1 MSRLIH
7 RSSRPGFTLVEM
19 LVSMAVLAL
28 LMVIIMEM
36 INRTQ
41 QTVTRQQAR
50 AEEFKEARA
59 AMEAIS
65 RSLSGAVIN
74 SYWAYGDFSVGGKV
88 NYTRQS
94 DGHFVAGTG
103 TVLRGAEQ
111 NSPGHAMF
119 FQTSDGQTKLGTST
133 TGLGD
138 PYNLITCMGY
148 YVDYQTEEEL
158 ELRPAFLAKDEVL
171 NPDRSRFRLMEL
183 RLAPEKNILY
193 SESLDINGAGS
204 TRDNAFKWF
213 RGPFTDSSNTLKN
226 STVLADNILALILV
240 PRYVAVTTTGTTG
253 ESGTGSN
260 KENTLSNTKSA
271 ADYYY
276 DSREAQWGG
285 VATEKSRN
293 TSHQLPPVVQVTL
306 VAAEER
312 SYAELEIR
320 MGDKALAAAVNAAF
334 ANRFTTQSQYT
345 TDLEAVE
352 EALNVLKLKHRVF
365 TTNVAIRGSKWV
377 VEERNL

>member
-1 MSRLIH
+1 MSRIN
-7 RSSRPGFTLVEM
+7 RSRSRPGFTLVEM

-103 TVLRGAEQ
+103 TVLRGGEQ

-119 FQTSDGQTKLGTST
+119 FQTADGQTKLGTST

-158 ELRPAFLAKDEVL
+158 ELRPTFLAKDKVL

-183 RLAPEKNILY
+183 RLPPEKNILY
-193 SESLDINGAGS
+193 STSLDINGAGS

-213 RGPFTDSSNTLKN
+213 RGPFTDETNTLKN

-240 PRYVAVTTTGTTG
+240 PRYVAVTTSGSTG
-253 ESGTGSN
+253 ESGGGSN
-260 KENTLSNTKSA
+260 KENTLSNTKPA

-285 VATEKSRN
+285 AATEKSRN

-334 ANRFTTQSQYT
+334 ANKFTTQSQYAA
-345 TDLEAVE
+345 DLEAVE

>member
-1 MSRLIH
+1 MSRLI
-7 RSSRPGFTLVEM
+7 RSRSRPGFTLVEM

-59 AMEAIS
+59 AMDAIS
-65 RSLSGAVIN
+65 RSLSGTVIN
-74 SYWAYGDFSVGGKV
+74 SYWAYGDSSVGGKV

-94 DGHFVAGTG
+94 DGHFVAGPATI
-103 TVLRGAEQ
+103 LRGKDQ

-119 FQTSDGQTKLGTST
+119 FQSSDGQTRLGNST

-148 YVDYQTEEEL
+148 YVDYQSDEN
-158 ELRPAFLAKDEVL
+158 LRPDFLAKDKIL
-171 NPDRSRFRLMEL
+171 NPERSRFRLMEL
-183 RLAPEKNILY
+183 RLPPEKNILY
-193 SESLDINGAGS
+193 STSLNINGTGV
-204 TRDNAFKWF
+204 TRENAFKWF
-213 RGPFTDSSNTLKN
+213 RGPFTDNTTTLQN
-226 STVLADNILALILV
+226 STVLAENILALILV
-240 PRYVAVTTTGTTG
+240 PRYVAVTTTGSTG
-253 ESGTGSN
+253 ESSTGGN
-260 KENTLSNTKSA
+260 QENTLSNTKPA

-276 DSREAQWGG
+276 DSRESQWGAT
-285 VATEKSRN
+285 ATEKSRN
-293 TSHQLPPVVQVTL
+293 TAHQLPPVVQVTL

-320 MGDKALAAAVNAAF
+320 MGEKALAEAVNAAF
-334 ANRFTTQSQYT
+334 ANKFTTQSQFT
-345 TDLEAVE
+345 ADMNAVE
-352 EALNVLKLKHRVF
+352 EALSVLKLKHRVF
-365 TTNVAIRGSKWV
+365 TTNVAIRGSKWI
-377 VEERNL
+377 VEERSL